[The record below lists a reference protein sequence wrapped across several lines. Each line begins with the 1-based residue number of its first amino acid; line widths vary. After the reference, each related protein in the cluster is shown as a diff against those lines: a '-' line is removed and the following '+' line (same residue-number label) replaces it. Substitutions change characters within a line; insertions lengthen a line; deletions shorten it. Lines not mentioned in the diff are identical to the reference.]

1 MLQKYS
7 LIKSLAEEKGI
18 LRPRDLS
25 EYNIHREYLT
35 RLCELGQLE
44 KIGRGLYTLP
54 NLEIDENL
62 SLAQVSKSIPN
73 STISL
78 LSALRFHN
86 LTTQLPFEVWIAIPN
101 KAHQPSLKEIS
112 IRVVRFSG
120 DAIFLHLRATFQM
133 KLATRKYFQKD
144 NTWQDDWKIINQ
156 LLRKASQAPSIFQ
169 LFSNRDS
176 RIFAMLTDAILLKVP
191 SEHDLNRI
199 TQLRKDTSWILDE
212 GQLRSSERKK
222 FIPLLV
228 DFVKP
233 EMGRYLLID
242 WKEKEPKNLAPVKL
256 MAQLE
261 LRAGNYAAA
270 LKTANSILTQQ
281 PNNQD
286 MQKVKKSAVEEMQK
300 TLESISPPLNIE

>member
-1 MLQKYS
+1 MSLQQIKFMSQKYS
-7 LIKSLAEEKGI
+7 LIKSLAKKKGI

-101 KAHQPSLKEIS
+101 KAHQPSLTEIS

-120 DAIFLHLRATFQM
+120 KALSEGIDEHL
-133 KLATRKYFQKD
+133 
-144 NTWQDDWKIINQ
+144 
-156 LLRKASQAPSIFQ
+156 
-169 LFSNRDS
+169 
-176 RIFAMLTDAILLKVP
+176 ILGVKVP
-191 SEHDLNRI
+191 IYNPAKTIADCFKYRYKIGIDVALEALREGWQNDYYTLDDLWYYSKICRVTNVI
-199 TQLRKDTSWILDE
+199 
-212 GQLRSSERKK
+212 
-222 FIPLLV
+222 
-228 DFVKP
+228 KP
-233 EMGRYLLID
+233 Y
-242 WKEKEPKNLAPVKL
+242 
-256 MAQLE
+256 
-261 LRAGNYAAA
+261 
-270 LKTANSILTQQ
+270 
-281 PNNQD
+281 
-286 MQKVKKSAVEEMQK
+286 
-300 TLESISPPLNIE
+300 LESLV